1 MSVIR
6 VYWKPSLNT
15 TGSIQHCSTPS
26 YTPQPHRWLFIIC
39 WRFAVLILNCHF
51 LCTSVLF
58 VQSYGFRWTL
68 LPVTTVSWLLL
79 KWLWL
84 HGGPSV
90 WVIIITVTMTVV
102 VNTSSEFFICSS
114 LLQWTLFGEDTL
126 TDWQDWHCSCL
137 FDDLLCD
144 NKLSETRLCFCYSY
158 VITAGWFTVRS
169 VVGFQLAA
177 SQSSVSRRSVIY
189 ANLHT

>member
-15 TGSIQHCSTPS
+15 TASIQHCSTPS

-39 WRFAVLILNCHF
+39 WRFAVLSCHF

-58 VQSYGFRWTL
+58 VQSYCYYSWTL
-68 LPVTTVSWLLL
+68 LPVTTVS
-79 KWLWL
+79 WLWL

-102 VNTSSEFFICSS
+102 VDTSSEFFICSS
-114 LLQWTLFGEDTL
+114 VHQWTLFGEDTL
-126 TDWQDWHCSCL
+126 TDWQDWHYSCL
-137 FDDLLCD
+137 FDDMLCD
-144 NKLSETRLCFCYSY
+144 NKLSEKRWCFCYSS

-177 SQSSVSRRSVIY
+177 SQSSVGRRSVIY